1 MRLMEKIPISLIIDD
16 PAPRVHVYREHAKS
30 PRTQDGRLLTDHI
43 PNDFLMQ
50 FCDIVDIYGLRGKF
64 SIIPM
69 PGCRGDIVNGVDG
82 FPYAEIEEWLNIVK
96 ARLTSKFSFCPE
108 MLTHHK
114 AVNLKDGGFFEIN
127 EMMWAASQTRET
139 LVPYIMKAL
148 SLLRAVGIRAV
159 GVTSPWLFGIE
170 VEDAYAA
177 AISDAV
183 CEVWGVSDAWY
194 FLRSLHG
201 VPDARPWI
209 AFEAPGRRVVSIPA
223 TLNDEFWQTIECP
236 DTSEAYVYAVAD
248 RLLSADGQ
256 NGAILDALAIGAW
269 PILIT
274 HWQSLFSNGNRTG
287 LHALSLVSER
297 IRRHLPGRVVWRSF
311 EEIMAERQYVQ

>member
-1 MRLMEKIPISLIIDD
+1 MKKIPISLIIDD

-30 PRTQDGRLLTDHI
+30 PRTQDGRLLVDQI
-43 PNDFLMQ
+43 PNDFLTQ
-50 FCDIVDIYGLRGKF
+50 FCDVVDANGLRGKF
-64 SIIPM
+64 SIVPM

-82 FPYAEIEEWLNIVK
+82 FPYKEVEEWLSIVK
-96 ARLTSKFSFCPE
+96 ARLTGKFSFCPE

-127 EMMWAASQTRET
+127 EMAWAASQTRET
-139 LVPYIMKAL
+139 LAPYIVKAL
-148 SLLRAVGIRAV
+148 SLLQAAGIRAV
-159 GVTSPWLFGIE
+159 GVTSPWSFGIE
-170 VEDAYAA
+170 VEDTYAA

-183 CEVWGVSDAWY
+183 HEVWGASEAWY
-194 FLRSLHG
+194 FLRSLRG
-201 VPDARPWI
+201 VPGARPWV
-209 AFEAPGRRVVSIPA
+209 AFEVPGRRVVSIPA
-223 TLNDEFWQTIECP
+223 TLDDEFWQTIESP
-236 DTSEAYVYAVAD
+236 DTSDAYVSAVAD

-287 LHALSLVSER
+287 LRALALVSER
-297 IRRHLPGRVVWRSF
+297 IGRHLADRVAWRSF
-311 EEIMAERQYVQ
+311 EEIMGVL